1 MLKNISIGTL
11 TISKSGRDKG
21 KYLLIIGIVDENYVY
36 IVDGNL
42 RRVEKPKL
50 KKIKHLIFT
59 NIVNEEM
66 KNFIESGNKI
76 SNLQIR
82 EFIQR
87 SVDITNKEV

>member
-1 MLKNISIGTL
+1 MLKNNPIGKL
-11 TISKSGRDKG
+11 VISKSGRDKG

-59 NIVNEEM
+59 NIINEDI
-66 KNFIESGNKI
+66 KSFIESGNKI
-76 SNLQIR
+76 SNPQIR

-87 SVDITNKEV
+87 SVGITNKEV